1 VNWASGSWPNCPPAS
16 RSSTTRHY
24 VVCYDTSRDYA
35 RWCGA
40 LFERLHDVFLN
51 FWSRAGIA
59 VASPTRPLV
68 VVIFSDKAAYEAHAA
83 RDLGAAADRVVG
95 YYNLMSNRVTTFDL
109 TETDGPAGSA
119 AGSATAA
126 NQIMASPAAAGLV
139 ATLVHATYFE
149 TPDLASQRGW
159 KGIGNVNK
167 PRLERYLARPGVG
180 SLERMIVDDDMFR
193 DAEGALDAYA
203 RAWALTYYLMQ
214 TRKEA
219 FVGYMKTIARK
230 EPLAEDSP
238 EQRLRDFEEAFG
250 AAPAAVE
257 ETMLRFLSRLRASSR

>member
-1 VNWASGSWPNCPPAS
+1 V
-16 RSSTTRHY
+16 
-24 VVCYDTSRDYA
+24 
-35 RWCGA
+35 
-40 LFERLHDVFLN
+40 
-51 FWSRAGIA
+51 
-59 VASPTRPLV
+59 PLWV
-68 VVIFSDKAAYEAHAA
+68 SEGV
-83 RDLGAAADRVVG
+83 
-95 YYNLMSNRVTTFDL
+95 
-109 TETDGPAGSA
+109 
-119 AGSATAA
+119 
-126 NQIMASPAAAGLV
+126 
-139 ATLVHATYFE
+139 ATYFE